1 MAQIF
6 LLFTPMTQESI
17 WPISMPNSVITVSR
31 LSNAHTLKT
40 HTFKRQWDTEILLWS
55 FKHNKSDIK
64 FNFVLNNSHRMQT
77 ISSISFIILGRKHFY
92 HWQSGL
98 ILFCFLETI
107 VCSGPSRFRFSIVF
121 LCFGVLKRCLFM
133 WFDSL
138 SPINNISV
146 I

>member
-17 WPISMPNSVITVSR
+17 WPISMPNSVITVS
-31 LSNAHTLKT
+31 NAHTLT

-55 FKHNKSDIK
+55 FKQNKSDIK

-92 HWQSGL
+92 H
-98 ILFCFLETI
+98 
-107 VCSGPSRFRFSIVF
+107 
-121 LCFGVLKRCLFM
+121 
-133 WFDSL
+133 
-138 SPINNISV
+138 
-146 I
+146 